1 MKGEEGRKREQSQ
14 QIGGTDIGEVARR
27 AGGSVINSRLKQ
39 RATPEDS
46 PLIHTVVLQAR
57 TSLPRDMKHTH
68 THTHTHKQH
77 KHILTKYMI
86 ETGHTALWVSLS
98 FSGFHRLSACKGWK
112 KTKSPRRPQ
121 TKFPLPADKTP
132 PAPERLISLSVNMCK
147 LSTSLIIMSHICIMH
162 NQPMGAE
169 EGEIL
174 ETY

>member
-68 THTHTHKQH
+68 THTHTHTSTHTGDTVVNHRITHRHMNKHTTMHTHACTH
-77 KHILTKYMI
+77 KHI
-86 ETGHTALWVSLS
+86 
-98 FSGFHRLSACKGWK
+98 
-112 KTKSPRRPQ
+112 
-121 TKFPLPADKTP
+121 TP
-132 PAPERLISLSVNMCK
+132 PPHL
-147 LSTSLIIMSHICIMH
+147 T
-162 NQPMGAE
+162 
-169 EGEIL
+169 
-174 ETY
+174 